1 MAKPL
6 DEWIASDMHHVQRR
20 SLSRLSERC
29 SFRDPVRPIHA
40 DASYFF
46 SPTDGVILYQ
56 RTLGATDT
64 LLEIKGRTYS
74 LREALRDSTFDAR
87 CLVIGIF
94 MTLYDAPVNRVPIA
108 GILDFRLLPP
118 IDDCNHPTLAVEES
132 LLHGGK
138 AAMGEAEYLFS
149 NQRMLNR
156 IYAPTLGL
164 TYYLLQIADY
174 DVSAILPF
182 DQDQQR
188 HYAQGDR
195 FSEIRYGS
203 QVDLIIPVSRR
214 WRFETLLPDSTHVE
228 AGLDPLVC
236 INHVPLG
243 LRHLLALGIAHQR
256 VDVHLPERH
265 AVILLVSPPA
275 RLLDGRVLLMSL
287 HKVAS
292 EHDHARHPEE
302 QDLVR
307 RDQQRR
313 RIKHSLIARFLR
325 PAQRRKRQQ
334 SR

>member
-236 INHVPLG
+236 ITPIAGRCKKPAVPHLSTG
-243 LRHLLALGIAHQR
+243 PSTSEVVSAPGRGGDSAWHRVCRGGAVGGGHRTCRLRWSCETSTL
-256 VDVHLPERH
+256 VERG
-265 AVILLVSPPA
+265 SDD
-275 RLLDGRVLLMSL
+275 RG
-287 HKVAS
+287 
-292 EHDHARHPEE
+292 
-302 QDLVR
+302 
-307 RDQQRR
+307 
-313 RIKHSLIARFLR
+313 
-325 PAQRRKRQQ
+325 
-334 SR
+334 